1 MSENNEVTIMKSFYK
16 HIMIRNG
23 YVITLF
29 WKRLNVLK
37 EKDQKKNRIQEK
49 RENKGKMNTTKE
61 KEIKDKGSY
70 IKRLVDW
77 KPKANSLE

>member
-1 MSENNEVTIMKSFYK
+1 
-16 HIMIRNG
+16 MIRNG
-23 YVITLF
+23 YVITFF

-37 EKDQKKNRIQEK
+37 EEDKKKRGKPHMIQEK

-61 KEIKDKGSY
+61 KKIKDKGSY

-77 KPKANSLE
+77 KPKANSLD

>member
-1 MSENNEVTIMKSFYK
+1 MKSFYK

-37 EKDQKKNRIQEK
+37 EKDQKKRGKPHRIQEK